1 MIFLQTILS
10 SIGASAF
17 ISLAAVW
24 LLKKWISA
32 RLIKSIQH
40 EYDIKLGEFKAE
52 WQKIIDENRITFN
65 WWHVEQA
72 KAIKETYVALA
83 ELCAAVSSRINCV
96 ERNVQNCSCHK
107 EIIEKHKHT
116 QNIWECNK
124 IFIDERLH
132 SQIDEILLITL
143 DIKANASQ
151 AKHGCGPKRLES
163 LEYCRENKEKI
174 DSILSELRKELRTI
188 MSGGKANG

>member
-17 ISLAAVW
+17 FSLAAVW

-83 ELCAAVSSRINCV
+83 EL
-96 ERNVQNCSCHK
+96 
-107 EIIEKHKHT
+107 
-116 QNIWECNK
+116 
-124 IFIDERLH
+124 L
-132 SQIDEILLITL
+132 TL
-143 DIKANASQ
+143 QQQSNE
-151 AKHGCGPKRLES
+151 LM
-163 LEYCRENKEKI
+163 EKI
-174 DSILSELRKELRTI
+174 SANFKELGI
-188 MSGGKANG
+188 